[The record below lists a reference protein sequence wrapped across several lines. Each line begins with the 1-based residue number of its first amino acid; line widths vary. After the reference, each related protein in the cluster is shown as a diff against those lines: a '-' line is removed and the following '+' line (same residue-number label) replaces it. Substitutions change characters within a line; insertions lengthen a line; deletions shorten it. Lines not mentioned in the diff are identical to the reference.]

1 MMNVKSIA
9 PSVIALWETVFPVRI
24 TMTTVVIAP
33 GPVIKGVASG
43 NTDTSARPEASLISS
58 GVMLSRDVFA

>member
-1 MMNVKSIA
+1 MNVKSIA
-9 PSVIALWETVFPVRI
+9 PSVTALWKKVFPVLI
-24 TMTTVVIAP
+24 TMITVVIAP

-43 NTDTSARPEASLISS
+43 NTDTSSRPEASRISS